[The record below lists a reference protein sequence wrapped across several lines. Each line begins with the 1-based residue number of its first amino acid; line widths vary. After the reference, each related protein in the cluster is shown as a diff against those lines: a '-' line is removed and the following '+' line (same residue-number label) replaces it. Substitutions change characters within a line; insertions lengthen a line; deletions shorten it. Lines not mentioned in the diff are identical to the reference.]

1 MGSSPS
7 CDRIDLRYR
16 SISLYMKETT
26 STQYKFF
33 PLIFIEIYIIIMKQ
47 ANEYI
52 HQYSTGTG
60 KYINVHTFFY
70 FFLLLYNSS
79 SRAPLTEKN
88 FLSISRVLTN
98 KAERRIP
105 EERPNFGLV

>member
-1 MGSSPS
+1 
-7 CDRIDLRYR
+7 
-16 SISLYMKETT
+16 MKETT

-60 KYINVHTFFY
+60 KYINVFG
-70 FFLLLYNSS
+70 FLLLYNSS

-105 EERPNFGLV
+105 EERLNFGLV

>member
-7 CDRIDLRYR
+7 CDRIDLRYH

-26 STQYKFF
+26 NMQYKFF

-60 KYINVHTFFY
+60 KYINVHTV
-70 FFLLLYNSS
+70 FLVFIIIQQQFSS
-79 SRAPLTEKN
+79 TSDREKLP
-88 FLSISRVLTN
+88 FHIRGTY
-98 KAERRIP
+98 K
-105 EERPNFGLV
+105 